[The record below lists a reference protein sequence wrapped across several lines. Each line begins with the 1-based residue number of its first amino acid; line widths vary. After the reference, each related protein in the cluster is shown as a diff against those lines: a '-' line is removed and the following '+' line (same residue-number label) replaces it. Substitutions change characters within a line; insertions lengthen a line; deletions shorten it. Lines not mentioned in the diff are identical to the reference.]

1 MTTNENEVV
10 LKHLIDLR
18 LVFSERD
25 GKRWMTQEKIPG
37 FGGKTAN
44 ELIIEG
50 YAEAVIEHIR
60 RISDGG
66 YA

>member
-1 MTTNENEVV
+1 MTENEEV

-44 ELIIEG
+44 ELISDG
-50 YAEAVIEHIR
+50 CVDAVIKHIE
-60 RISDGG
+60 RISNGG